1 MSDKHGHKHH
11 GKTSRD
17 VLNAE
22 EVLENLE
29 IKEGD
34 VFLDAGCGDGY
45 ISIAASKLVGEKGKV
60 HSLDVY
66 EKSIDS
72 LKKEA
77 QDEGINNIDAEIAD
91 LTQKL
96 PLEDDSIDVGVMAN
110 VMHGFAAENEV
121 PEVMNEISRVIKPG
135 GTFSLVEFRKIQS
148 QRGPPYDIRLGPA
161 DVAEILSP
169 YGFQIKDAVEI
180 GEYHFIVVAKKVE

>member
-11 GKTSRD
+11 GKSSRD
-17 VLNAE
+17 VLSAE
-22 EVLENLE
+22 EVLKNIE
-29 IKEGD
+29 IKKGD
-34 VFLDAGCGDGY
+34 IFLDAGCGDGY
-45 ISIAASKLVGEKGKV
+45 LSIAASKLVGDEGKV
-60 HSLDVY
+60 HSLDLY

-77 QDEGINNIDAEIAD
+77 QDEGITNITAEVTD

-96 PLEDDSIDVGVMAN
+96 PLDDNAIDVGIMAN
-110 VMHGFAAENEV
+110 VMHGFAAEGEV
-121 PEVMNEISRVIKPG
+121 PEVMNEIKRVIKPG

-148 QRGPPYDIRLGPA
+148 QRGPPYEIRLGPA

-169 YGFQIKDAVEI
+169 YGFQIKEALEI
-180 GEYHFIVVAKKVE
+180 GEYHYIVVAVKK